1 MNTLT
6 FNTNVEAV
14 NVASRALFLA
24 YNAAG
29 VFGMGAFQA
38 QDNKTE
44 QEVFDNVVHKRD
56 YPGREE
62 TPDMTNCRLYAD
74 YVFGRMMKLVIT
86 VNNNTLEFSDDKP
99 RLDYQ
104 SWGSVYKSY
113 DKLFKAAMKE
123 LNVKPVESI
132 STTPSLMKLM

>member
-6 FNTNVEAV
+6 FKTNVEAV

-38 QDNKTE
+38 QENKSE
-44 QEVFDNVVHKRD
+44 NEVFNNVLTGGD
-56 YPGREE
+56 YPGR
-62 TPDMTNCRLYAD
+62 TQIPNMTNCRLYAD

-86 VNNNTLEFSDDKP
+86 INNNTLEFSDDKP

-104 SWGSVYKSY
+104 SWGSTYKSY
-113 DKLFKAAMKE
+113 IKLFKAAMKE
-123 LNVKPVESI
+123 LNVKPVEPV
-132 STTPSLMKLM
+132 TNTP

>member
-6 FNTNVEAV
+6 FNTNVEAI

-29 VFGMGAFQA
+29 VFGMGVFQA
-38 QDNKTE
+38 QNNKTE
-44 QEVFDNVVHKRD
+44 QEVFDNVVYKRD
-56 YPGREE
+56 YPGQRQ
-62 TPDMTNCRLYAD
+62 TPDMTNFRLYAD
-74 YVFGRMMKLVIT
+74 YVFGRMMKLVIN
-86 VNNNTLEFSDDKP
+86 VNNNALKFSDDKP

-104 SWGSVYKSY
+104 SWGSTYKSY

-123 LNVKPVESI
+123 LNVKPVEPVPTIPLS
-132 STTPSLMKLM
+132 